1 VVRIAKKSKSKKK
14 TSSKKKTKKPAKKQ
28 AKPKPTKKKTK
39 KAVKKQTKKTQKNQK
54 KQVKKQKKSLKKDV
68 KKASK
73 DVKKKSKSVKAKVFK
88 KSKNDDFKLETH
100 FLVPKHTRLSE
111 KEKKDLL
118 EKYNISLEELPRI
131 SIKDPG
137 IAHIKDLTT
146 QDVIM
151 IERPSETA
159 NTALFYRRVVK

>member
-1 VVRIAKKSKSKKK
+1 MKKP
-14 TSSKKKTKKPAKKQ
+14 SSNKKTKKPVKKQ
-28 AKPKPTKKKTK
+28 PKPKPTKKKTK
-39 KAVKKQTKKTQKNQK
+39 KAVEKQTNKVQKNQK
-54 KQVKKQKKSLKKDV
+54 KQVKKSVKKQAEKQKKSLKKDV

-73 DVKKKSKSVKAKVFK
+73 DVKKKSKQVKAKVFK

-100 FLVPKHTRLSE
+100 FLVPKHKKLSE

-131 SIKDPG
+131 SIKDPA
-137 IAHIKDLTT
+137 ISYIKDLTT

-159 NTALFYRRVVK
+159 NIALFYRRVVK